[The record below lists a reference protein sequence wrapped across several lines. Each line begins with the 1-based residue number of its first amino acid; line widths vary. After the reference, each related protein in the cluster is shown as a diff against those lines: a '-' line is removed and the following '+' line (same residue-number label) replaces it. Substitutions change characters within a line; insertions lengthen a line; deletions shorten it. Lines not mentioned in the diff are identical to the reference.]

1 MPHDNTLTRRS
12 FVKSV
17 GAAGSA
23 LWAASA
29 IRAADEPPVTLAVL
43 GAAHIHVPMFLQML
57 QMREDVRVAYVWDH
71 DAARAEKYAAECGA
85 KTAKAIAEVLDDAA
99 VAGVLVL
106 SETSRH
112 AELAIPAAAAGKH
125 VFVEKPLAASAQD
138 AAAIAA
144 AIEKAGVLFNTGYH
158 LRSASRN
165 VLVKEQIA
173 LGNLGQI
180 VRAQASYC
188 NDCALHGDFDNQWK
202 WTVDRRWGGLGSLAD
217 IGTHAVD
224 LLMWLLGDVESVSA
238 DLRSVTHR
246 YPDCDE
252 TGQGLLR
259 FKSGVTG
266 SVAGGWV
273 EPANPVSL
281 LVSGTEGHAVVLNDR
296 LYLRTDKLEGAD
308 GTRPWMKLAPP
319 LDHPLLLFASA
330 VGGQRELPLV
340 TAGEAAARV
349 RVMEAMYQSAQERRW
364 VRVG

>member
-1 MPHDNTLTRRS
+1 MPHDNTLTRRE
-12 FVKSV
+12 FVQSL
-17 GAAGSA
+17 GAAGATLVAS
-23 LWAASA
+23 SA
-29 IRAADEPPVTLAVL
+29 IRAAEQKPVTLAVL

-57 QMREDVRVAYVWDH
+57 QMREEVRVAYVWDH
-71 DAARAEKYAAECGA
+71 DAARARKYAAECGA
-85 KTAKAIAEVLDDAA
+85 KTAKAIGEVLDDAA

-125 VFVEKPLAASAQD
+125 LFVEKPLAASAQD
-138 AAAIAA
+138 AADIAA

-165 VLVKEQIA
+165 IFVKENLAQ
-173 LGNLGQI
+173 GNLGQI
-180 VRAQASYC
+180 VRAHASYG
-188 NDCALHGDFDNQWK
+188 NDCVLHGDFDNEWK
-202 WTVDRRWGGLGSLAD
+202 WTVDPRWGGLGSLAD
-217 IGTHAVD
+217 IGTHALD
-224 LLMWLLGDVESVSA
+224 LLMWLMGDVESVSA

-246 YPDCDE
+246 YPNCDE

-259 FKSGVTG
+259 FKNGVTG
-266 SVAGGWV
+266 SVAGGWI

-296 LYLRTDKLEGAD
+296 LYLRTDKVEGAD
-308 GTRPWMKLAPP
+308 GARPWMKLAPP

-349 RVMEAMYQSAQERRW
+349 RVMEAMYQSAQQRCW